1 MDNYDLYDWLTQPKI
16 PAANPVKNL
25 KLVELESQELL
36 KRPDVNALSPK
47 QKALSTSFDVSKNEK
62 AIKLRQL
69 ADAMMKDIDAKLN
82 PAIANQ
88 RTTARRADIIA
99 SMRSEGRCLQLIQTW
114 LYRLADAW
122 DAGAVP
128 KVLQGIS
135 TKKVLEYFAQM
146 LASNY
151 CSTSKDYDEKDIA
164 EIWDMNSSYHD
175 SWRRTLANSGIY
187 NAHATL
193 NACFELKS
201 LGDGASISPKEFEI
215 ETLQREIIGLKIDGY
230 FPTPPNVAARVLE
243 LANLKPWMRVLET
256 SAGSGH
262 LADLITKNYPGIE
275 LDCCEVSF
283 RLRKLLKLKGH
294 KIYAENF
301 LTEVDPHCSS
311 WDAIVQNP
319 PFENLQDIDFVCHAY
334 ACLKPDGKLT
344 SIMSVSWTFRQ
355 DKKAVEFRDW
365 VKHVNGYWEE
375 LPDGAFYA
383 SDRPTGVKTGIL
395 VIIK

>member
-1 MDNYDLYDWLTQPKI
+1 MNNYDLYDWLTQPKI
-16 PAANPVKNL
+16 PTANPVKNL

-36 KRPDVNALSPK
+36 KRPDAPNIQAPEPTKPNLARKS
-47 QKALSTSFDVSKNEK
+47 SERGT
-62 AIKLRQL
+62 KLREM
-69 ADAMMKDIDAKLN
+69 ADGMSKIVQAKLN
-82 PAIANQ
+82 PPIGDL
-88 RTTARRADIIA
+88 RTTKRRADIAA
-99 SMRSEGRCLQLIQTW
+99 SIREEGRQLQLIQTW

-122 DAGAVP
+122 DAGNVP
-128 KVLQGIS
+128 SVLQGIS
-135 TKKVLEYFAQM
+135 SKKALEYFSKI
-146 LASNY
+146 LASNW
-151 CSTSKDYDEKDIA
+151 STAKDYDEKDIG
-164 EIWDMNSSYHD
+164 EIWDTTSTYYD
-175 SWRRTLANSGIY
+175 CWRRSLSSAGIY
-187 NAHATL
+187 NARATL

-201 LGDGASISPKEFEI
+201 LGDSINPAYFEI
-215 ETLQREIIGLKIDGY
+215 EELQREIIGLKIDGY
-230 FPTPPNVAARVLE
+230 FPTPPDVATRVLE

-283 RLRKLLKLKGH
+283 RLRKLLRFKNH

-301 LTEVDPHCSS
+301 LTEVDPACSS

-319 PFENLQDIDFVCHAY
+319 PFENLQDIDFVRHAY
-334 ACLKPDGKLT
+334 ACLKQDRKLT

-355 DKKAVEFRDW
+355 DKKASEFRDW
-365 VKHVNGYWEE
+365 VKCVDGYWEE

-383 SDRPTGVKTGIL
+383 SDKPTGVKTGIL

>member
-1 MDNYDLYDWLTQPKI
+1 MNMNNYDLYDWLTQPKI
-16 PAANPVKNL
+16 PAANPVKNS
-25 KLVELESQELL
+25 KLVEIESQELL
-36 KRPDVNALSPK
+36 KRPDVQAPEPTKTNPARKSW
-47 QKALSTSFDVSKNEK
+47 TSERG
-62 AIKLRQL
+62 AKLREL
-69 ADAMMKDIDAKLN
+69 ADGMSEIVQAKLN
-82 PAIANQ
+82 PPIGDL
-88 RTTARRADIIA
+88 RTTKRRANIA
-99 SMRSEGRCLQLIQTW
+99 ASIREEGRQLQIIQTW
-114 LYRLADAW
+114 LYRLANAW
-122 DAGAVP
+122 DAGNIP
-128 KVLQGIS
+128 SILQGIS
-135 TKKVLEYFAQM
+135 SKKTLEYFSKM
-146 LASNY
+146 LASNW
-151 CSTSKDYDEKDIA
+151 STAKDFDEKDIN
-164 EIWDMNSSYHD
+164 EIWDTTSTYYD
-175 SWRRTLANSGIY
+175 GWRRSLASAGIY
-187 NAHATL
+187 NARATL

-201 LGDGASISPKEFEI
+201 LGDIINPKEFEI
-215 ETLQREIIGLKIDGY
+215 EELQREIIGLKIDGY
-230 FPTPPNVAARVLE
+230 FPTPPDVAARVLE

-283 RLRKLLKLKGH
+283 RLCKLLKLKGH

-301 LTEVDPHCSS
+301 LTSVDPACSS

-319 PFENLQDIDFVCHAY
+319 PFENLQDIDFVRHAY
-334 ACLKPDGKLT
+334 ACLKQDGKLT

-365 VKHVNGYWEE
+365 VKQVDGCWEE